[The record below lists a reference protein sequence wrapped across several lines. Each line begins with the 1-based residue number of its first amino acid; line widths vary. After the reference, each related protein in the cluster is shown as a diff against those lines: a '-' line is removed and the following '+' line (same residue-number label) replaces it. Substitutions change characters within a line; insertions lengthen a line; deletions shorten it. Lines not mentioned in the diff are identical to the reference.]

1 MRPPKTIKLWQLILG
16 GPFLLWAG
24 WDTYKDLSD
33 LEENGGT
40 MYVGRF
46 TKMMY
51 ETSGKWGVLVSTWAI
66 AAVYFYI
73 LWRVYKRDRDD
84 KAALAPESP
93 APKPAPKAA
102 RAPLPAARVSR
113 PVMPPPAPPTPPPAP
128 VIVVASPQIAPTPVG
143 SEPRFLL

>member
-24 WDTYKDLSD
+24 WDTYKDVSA
-33 LEENGGT
+33 LEEHGGT

-51 ETSGKWGVLVSTWAI
+51 DIGGKWGILLGSWAL

-73 LWRVYKRDRDD
+73 LWLVIKRDREE
-84 KAALAPESP
+84 KAARATETP
-93 APKPAPKAA
+93 APKPTAAPKAV
-102 RAPLPAARVSR
+102 RATQPAARVSR
-113 PVMPPPAPPTPPPAP
+113 PVMPPAPPP
-128 VIVVASPQIAPTPVG
+128 IVVAPPRVTPTPAG
-143 SEPRFLL
+143 SEPTFLL